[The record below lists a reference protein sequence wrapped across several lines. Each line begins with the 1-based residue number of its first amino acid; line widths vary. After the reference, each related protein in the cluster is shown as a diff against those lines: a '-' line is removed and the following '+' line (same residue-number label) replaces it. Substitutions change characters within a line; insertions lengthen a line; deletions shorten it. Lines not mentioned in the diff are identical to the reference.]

1 MKGRTHSFAVA
12 VMLVV
17 VGLTLPRLS
26 NATIVSSPGSFS
38 GPDSVITFE
47 TGSTALPSVPGV
59 TLTPYGNSD
68 STFSTVLFGNQ
79 VYGNASTAGGYTD
92 LYAIFSPPITEVG
105 AWGRRFSFSSG
116 PTQLQVNVYGT
127 NNALLEGAILSTTTP
142 SPSFVGFIEPQG
154 ISKIEWLG
162 GNHGFF
168 AIDNVTFG
176 GPPVPEPGSA
186 GVFVLCLF
194 LGVFKRPTSRVCN
207 SERSR
212 SSCLSPRRLVQ
223 ANP

>member
-1 MKGRTHSFAVA
+1 MKGRTQSYAIVAFVLFTVCGFA
-12 VMLVV
+12 
-17 VGLTLPRLS
+17 RLGS
-26 NATIVSSPGSFS
+26 AAIVSSTGSFL

-68 STFSTVLFGNQ
+68 STFSTVLFGHQ

-105 AWGRRFSFSSG
+105 AWGRRFSSSSG
-116 PTQLQVNVYGT
+116 PTQLHVNVYGT
-127 NNALLEGAILSTTTP
+127 ANNLLEGGILSTTTP

-154 ISKIEWLG
+154 ISKIEWIG
-162 GNHGFF
+162 GNQGFF

-186 GVFVLCLF
+186 GVLALLLSFAATF
-194 LGVFKRPTSRVCN
+194 
-207 SERSR
+207 RSR
-212 SSCLSPRRLVQ
+212 
-223 ANP
+223 AW